1 MKRAR
6 LAWRPRCGGAPAGGV
21 WTGHEYRYFMMELPV
36 IGMLKCP
43 VNINFAKVIV
53 FIDGFLLTVFVLAQS
68 CLKAKAGKA
77 AKAVFAIAGF
87 FFSWRLP
94 CRQAGRGFEKFE
106 AAIYSLDSTWLLN
119 ALFPLSSPMP
129 SPRT

>member
-21 WTGHEYRYFMMELPV
+21 RTGHEYRYFMMELPV

-68 CLKAKAGKA
+68 CLKAKAGKT
-77 AKAVFAIAGF
+77 AKQQRPFSQSQVFSFRGARRADRLAGV
-87 FFSWRLP
+87 SR
-94 CRQAGRGFEKFE
+94 
-106 AAIYSLDSTWLLN
+106 SLKPPYILWILHGY
-119 ALFPLSSPMP
+119 
-129 SPRT
+129 